1 MRIAYYEA
9 GACIPARLILA
20 IVTLLMSG
28 AKQSW
33 REGESTL
40 EEVAKTWQERRV
52 FLTGHTGFKGSWLA
66 LWLSRLG
73 AKVRGYALDP
83 CTEPNMFNLASVGAV
98 VDDVRGD
105 VRDHAKLEAAM
116 TEFAPEVV
124 FHLAAQPIV
133 RRSYADPI
141 GTYATN
147 VMGTVHLLEAIR
159 KTSSVRAVV
168 CVTTDKCY
176 QNQNWI
182 WPYRETDPLGG
193 HDPYASSK
201 ACAEIVS
208 AAYRSSFFPIDR
220 LAEHR
225 VALAT
230 ARAGNVIGGGDWTE
244 DRLIPDLIRGFLSR
258 QPVLI
263 RRPMAI
269 RPWQHVLESLHG
281 YLMLTGELL
290 AKDAKFASAYNFGP
304 SDEDI
309 WPVERIATKL
319 VDMWGNGASWI
330 RDTVPGVHEDHIL
343 RLDASKAR
351 AEVGWKPKLRIEEA
365 LEWTMAWYRAWN
377 QGEDMAEFTQQQI
390 VEYDS
395 L

>member
-1 MRIAYYEA
+1 
-9 GACIPARLILA
+9 
-20 IVTLLMSG
+20 V
-28 AKQSW
+28 
-33 REGESTL
+33 
-40 EEVAKTWQERRV
+40 VKTWQGRRV

-66 LWLSRLG
+66 LWLSQRG

-105 VRDHAKLEAAM
+105 VRDYAKLETSM
-116 TEFAPEVV
+116 TEFEPEVV

-133 RRSYADPI
+133 RRSYADPV
-141 GTYATN
+141 GTYGTN
-147 VMGTVHLLEAIR
+147 VMGTVHLMEVIR

-176 QNQNWI
+176 QNQEWI

-193 HDPYASSK
+193 YDPYASSK

-220 LAEHR
+220 LHEHH

-230 ARAGNVIGGGDWTE
+230 ARAGNVIGGGDWSE
-244 DRLIPDLIRGFLSR
+244 DRLIPDLIRGFLSGR
-258 QPVLI
+258 PVLI
-263 RRPMAI
+263 RRPTAI

-281 YLMLTGELL
+281 YLMLAEELF
-290 AKDAKFASAYNFGP
+290 AQHAKFASCYNFGP
-304 SDEDI
+304 SDEDV

-319 VDMWGNGASWI
+319 VQMWGNGASWI
-330 RDTVPGVHEDHIL
+330 RDAVPSAHEDHVL

-351 AEVGWKPKLRIEEA
+351 VELGWKARLRIEA
-365 LEWTMAWYRAWN
+365 GLEWTMAWYRAWKR
-377 QGEDMAEFTQQQI
+377 GDDMAEFTGKQI
-390 VEYDS
+390 SAYEKM
-395 L
+395 